1 MAEYGFSAV
10 IRCGVVQGKRRFS
23 FWIWCPGTRSFWG
36 WFINI
41 WLQFRDRQQ
50 FQVGFFRRMPD
61 WIVLFRFP
69 VSPSTFCRLLLS
81 GYPLRN
87 RFPGLSIPER
97 WILPPPGVLS
107 FSNPGRRWIIFISQF
122 LLLWNRYGEKRTDFS
137 ISPVFSSD
145 ASNWIC
151 SFYWDS
157 EIDFIMK
164 QNRQDKN
171 TTGARPASRM
181 DVCCVFMLCRSKLYK
196 NQGDV
201 EEHRYCNFCW
211 QNVTEH
217 ETDSGTLIRNCWVR
231 YFW

>member
-23 FWIWCPGTRSFWG
+23 FWIWYLGTRSFWG

-137 ISPVFSSD
+137 ISPAFSSD

-157 EIDFIMK
+157 EIDFIWNRIDKIKTQQAPVRHPGWTFVVFLCYTDQNYIKIKEMWRSIDTVIFVDRMSQSTK
-164 QNRQDKN
+164 QIL
-171 TTGARPASRM
+171 G
-181 DVCCVFMLCRSKLYK
+181 
-196 NQGDV
+196 
-201 EEHRYCNFCW
+201 HW
-211 QNVTEH
+211 
-217 ETDSGTLIRNCWVR
+217 
-231 YFW
+231 